1 MTKIR
6 IQDKN
11 PYDFSIKETLHPDLW
26 EDDALKQEVIEM
38 LLKIADDFIE
48 GLDIDGIEV
57 EDIQFTG
64 SLANFNWSSYSD
76 IDLHLLIDFAKI
88 DENEDLVRQYLNTK
102 KNLWNNRHR
111 ILIKGFEVEIYPQDV
126 AEEHH
131 STGVYSIMNEEW
143 VIKPV
148 RKEFS
153 PSIDDIKKKVK
164 DFINK
169 SDVLNSVDKIKALR
183 KRIRKMRK
191 CGLEDKGE
199 YSIENLAFKVLRR
212 INFMKKLRDLEAKLY
227 DKSLSISE

>member
-102 KNLWNNRHR
+102 KNLW
-111 ILIKGFEVEIYPQDV
+111 
-126 AEEHH
+126 
-131 STGVYSIMNEEW
+131 
-143 VIKPV
+143 
-148 RKEFS
+148 
-153 PSIDDIKKKVK
+153 
-164 DFINK
+164 
-169 SDVLNSVDKIKALR
+169 
-183 KRIRKMRK
+183 
-191 CGLEDKGE
+191 
-199 YSIENLAFKVLRR
+199 
-212 INFMKKLRDLEAKLY
+212 
-227 DKSLSISE
+227 